1 MNDASSLLEDLGAR
15 GLLQDTTD
23 HAALAARLARG
34 PVVLYHGIDPSAP
47 SMHVGNFIG
56 VLMLRRFQDAGH
68 RPLVLVG
75 GATGM
80 VGDPGGRSEER
91 NLLDEVTLDANVTGI
106 RSQLERL
113 VDLDRA
119 ELVNNYEW
127 TREVR
132 LLEFLR
138 DVGKHATVNQMV
150 AKDSVRSRMESEQ
163 GISYTEFSYML
174 LQAFD
179 YWWLH
184 TQYGCELQ
192 IGGSDQWG
200 NIIAG
205 VDLIRRRERA
215 AVHALTWPLLT
226 RSDGQKFGKSAAG
239 AIWLDPGRTIPYEF
253 HQHWLHV
260 ADADVERYLLQ
271 LTLLTVADAREV
283 VAEHHR
289 APERRVAQHHLADEL
304 TTLVHGPEAVRQ
316 ANLAAGV
323 LFGGEAPTA
332 ERLGALRGIVPET
345 VTAAA
350 ALAGDEALV
359 DLLVATELASSRS
372 DARRQVQQGAVS
384 VNGARRGEL
393 TLAPQLLID
402 GRFLLLE
409 RGSKRRHLV
418 VVEPP
423 VG

>member
-1 MNDASSLLEDLGAR
+1 
-15 GLLQDTTD
+15 
-23 HAALAARLARG
+23 
-34 PVVLYHGIDPSAP
+34 
-47 SMHVGNFIG
+47 
-56 VLMLRRFQDAGH
+56 
-68 RPLVLVG
+68 
-75 GATGM
+75 
-80 VGDPGGRSEER
+80 
-91 NLLDEVTLDANVTGI
+91 
-106 RSQLERL
+106 
-113 VDLDRA
+113 
-119 ELVNNYEW
+119 
-127 TREVR
+127 
-132 LLEFLR
+132 
-138 DVGKHATVNQMV
+138 
-150 AKDSVRSRMESEQ
+150 
-163 GISYTEFSYML
+163 
-174 LQAFD
+174 
-179 YWWLH
+179 
-184 TQYGCELQ
+184 
-192 IGGSDQWG
+192 
-200 NIIAG
+200 
-205 VDLIRRRERA
+205 
-215 AVHALTWPLLT
+215 
-226 RSDGQKFGKSAAG
+226 
-239 AIWLDPGRTIPYEF
+239 
-253 HQHWLHV
+253 V